1 MLNWVAAHHV
11 ISLGFGALSVIFWLR
26 SVVVKAKENPNR
38 VLLTMAP
45 GEKPVDLHHLVL
57 SLQLQ
62 TKYNGYAAAC
72 AAIAIIGQI
81 GGV

>member
-1 MLNWVAAHHV
+1 MLDWIISHHAVSIGFGV
-11 ISLGFGALSVIFWLR
+11 ISVGFWLG
-26 SVVVKAKENPNR
+26 SVFVKAKKNPNR
-38 VLLTMAP
+38 VLLTMGD

-72 AAIAIIGQI
+72 AAVAILGQI
-81 GGV
+81 GGA